1 MDWRN
6 PKDPLNVPKAVRLRD
21 RAGVLKSRADALL
34 RQADALLAEAQA
46 LEDAA
51 QDQKRAA
58 KPRPDPEF
66 QVRVSPKGSIST
78 RKLFGEGLPSAS
90 IDEKSR
96 LHSFDPEGRLEC

>member
-21 RAGVLKSRADALL
+21 RAGVLKSRSDALL

-51 QDQKRAA
+51 QDQKRAE
-58 KPRPDPEF
+58 KPQQPDPEF
-66 QVRVSPKGSIST
+66 QVRVSPKGSIAT
-78 RKLFGEGLPSAS
+78 RKLY
-90 IDEKSR
+90 R
-96 LHSFDPEGRLEC
+96 